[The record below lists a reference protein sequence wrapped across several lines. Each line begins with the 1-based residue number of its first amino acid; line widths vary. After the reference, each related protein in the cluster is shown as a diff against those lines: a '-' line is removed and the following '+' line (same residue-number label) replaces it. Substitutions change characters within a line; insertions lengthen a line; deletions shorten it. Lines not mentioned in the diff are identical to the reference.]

1 MIRDKWVGDAKS
13 VMEQAAEGGGDSC
26 QGPAPGWFRN
36 RQCGADGARGSPC
49 GCENTE
55 LRSGSVGVGDQ
66 PQAPHQQTE
75 GRTCELLRAGRW
87 VVTGQSDLCGRK
99 CWRGES
105 GGQRP
110 LD

>member
-49 GCENTE
+49 VCENTE
-55 LRSGSVGVGDQ
+55 LRSGSVGVGASLRHLTSRQ
-66 PQAPHQQTE
+66 RE
-75 GRTCELLRAGRW
+75 GPASC
-87 VVTGQSDLCGRK
+87 
-99 CWRGES
+99 
-105 GGQRP
+105 
-110 LD
+110 

>member
-49 GCENTE
+49 GCENIE
-55 LRSGSVGVGDQ
+55 LRSGSVGVGTSLRHLTSRQ
-66 PQAPHQQTE
+66 RE
-75 GRTCELLRAGRW
+75 GPASC
-87 VVTGQSDLCGRK
+87 
-99 CWRGES
+99 
-105 GGQRP
+105 
-110 LD
+110 